1 LVELWQ
7 TNQKFFVL
15 INCQGLGYE
24 IQILESFFLKLK
36 TNQISNKKI
45 TLWLKHIKKEDSDLL
60 FGFTSKEQK
69 NFFIEILSIRG
80 VGSQIGMGILNKFS
94 ISEVINA
101 IKTQNKK
108 LICSVPGI
116 GQKMSDR
123 LILELKNKFKS
134 ELQFE
139 EEKAKDEFEIK
150 DPEINKMMQDLK
162 LTLQSL
168 NYKNK
173 EINTIMPIIKESTL
187 LAKKEKNLS
196 FENLLKIAKNN
207 LDKDSSNIGRWRSII
222 NKLKINF
229 MSLDTAEKQKLI
241 ETHQVHSTDT
251 GSVEVQVAMLSKR
264 ISKLSDHLQGNIHD
278 FASRQGLLK
287 MIGKRKRLLSYI
299 KDKNVQR
306 YQELV
311 KKIGIRGWSQLMK
324 KKQSK
329 KKTQN

>member
-1 LVELWQ
+1 MISWINGELVESWQ

-36 TNQISNKKI
+36 TNQISNKNI

-94 ISEVINA
+94 IGEVINA

-134 ELQFE
+134 EIQFE
-139 EEKAKDEFEIK
+139 DIKEHDKFEIK
-150 DPEINKMMQDLK
+150 DPETNKMIEDLQ

-173 EINTIMPIIKESTL
+173 EIKTILPIIINEVDL
-187 LAKKEKNLS
+187 LVKKENNLS
-196 FENLLKIAKNN
+196 FETLLKLAMNY
-207 LDKDSSNIGRWRSII
+207 LDKDSSNKAI
-222 NKLKINF
+222 
-229 MSLDTAEKQKLI
+229 
-241 ETHQVHSTDT
+241 
-251 GSVEVQVAMLSKR
+251 
-264 ISKLSDHLQGNIHD
+264 
-278 FASRQGLLK
+278 
-287 MIGKRKRLLSYI
+287 
-299 KDKNVQR
+299 
-306 YQELV
+306 
-311 KKIGIRGWSQLMK
+311 
-324 KKQSK
+324 
-329 KKTQN
+329 

>member
-1 LVELWQ
+1 MISWINGDLVDLWQ

-94 ISEVINA
+94 IGEVINA

-134 ELQFE
+134 EIQFE
-139 EEKAKDEFEIK
+139 EQKAKDEFEIK
-150 DPEINKMMQDLK
+150 DPEINKMIEDLQ

-173 EINTIMPIIKESTL
+173 EIKTILPIIINEVDF
-187 LAKKEKNLS
+187 LAKKENNLS
-196 FENLLKIAKNN
+196 FENLLKLAMNY
-207 LDKDSSNIGRWRSII
+207 LDKESSNI
-222 NKLKINF
+222 
-229 MSLDTAEKQKLI
+229 
-241 ETHQVHSTDT
+241 
-251 GSVEVQVAMLSKR
+251 
-264 ISKLSDHLQGNIHD
+264 
-278 FASRQGLLK
+278 AS
-287 MIGKRKRLLSYI
+287 
-299 KDKNVQR
+299 
-306 YQELV
+306 
-311 KKIGIRGWSQLMK
+311 
-324 KKQSK
+324 
-329 KKTQN
+329 

>member
-1 LVELWQ
+1 MISWINGELVESWQ

-94 ISEVINA
+94 IGEVINA

-123 LILELKNKFKS
+123 LMLELKNKFKS
-134 ELQFE
+134 EIQFE
-139 EEKAKDEFEIK
+139 EEKENDEFEIK
-150 DPEINKMMQDLK
+150 DPEINKMIEDLQ

-173 EINTIMPIIKESTL
+173 EIKTILPIIINEVDF
-187 LAKKEKNLS
+187 LAKKENNLS
-196 FENLLKIAKNN
+196 FENLLKLAMNY
-207 LDKDSSNIGRWRSII
+207 LDKESSNI
-222 NKLKINF
+222 
-229 MSLDTAEKQKLI
+229 
-241 ETHQVHSTDT
+241 
-251 GSVEVQVAMLSKR
+251 
-264 ISKLSDHLQGNIHD
+264 
-278 FASRQGLLK
+278 AS
-287 MIGKRKRLLSYI
+287 
-299 KDKNVQR
+299 
-306 YQELV
+306 
-311 KKIGIRGWSQLMK
+311 
-324 KKQSK
+324 
-329 KKTQN
+329 